1 VRARAIAALVVL
13 DPAHPEHAVDD
24 PAGEVR
30 AAFAAALAG
39 ARTGEADAELRALI
53 DDRDAEVRAAAWTA
67 LAAAAAAPADRAQL
81 AARAASDPAWQVRR
95 AALPA
100 VDDDE
105 LLGHLASADDSSEVR
120 TEALVQL
127 AGRRGR
133 AAFEDALLARLADA
147 PPGGAERVRS
157 ALAWLLAR

>member
-1 VRARAIAALVVL
+1 
-13 DPAHPEHAVDD
+13 AVA
-24 PAGEVR
+24 PAGEAEV
-30 AAFAAALAG
+30 
-39 ARTGEADAELRALI
+39 ELRALI
-53 DDRDAEVRAAAWTA
+53 DDRAADVRAAAWTV
-67 LAAAAAAPADRAQL
+67 LAGAAAAPGDRAQL

-133 AAFEDALLARLADA
+133 AASEDALLSRLADA
-147 PPGGAERVRS
+147 PAGGAERVRS